1 MPVTRRLLITNI
13 TGTGYVSE
21 PFEPMDAGTFAVY
34 VGSRAGVTSGAVQLE
49 EAPSKDAPNAAWIA
63 LGTAITVPAAL
74 ATAVVRPFGV
84 SPAVVGAIR
93 ARVSTTI
100 VGGVIDVTLV
110 AG

>member
-1 MPVTRRLLITNI
+1 VITRRLLLTNI
-13 TGTGYVSE
+13 TGTGAVSE

-49 EAPSKDAPNAAWIA
+49 EAPSKDTPNAGWIA
-63 LGTAITVPAAL
+63 LGTAVTVPAAL

-100 VGGVIDVTLV
+100 VGGVIDVTIV